1 MPKAKQVTIADV
13 ARTANVSR
21 ALVSFVLNG
30 RKDVAPA
37 TRVRI
42 LQTIEE
48 LGYRPNAVARNLAL
62 KRAGAVGIVCGMET
76 YQEPLDMQFL
86 AAILTTASEMGQR
99 VMLIPEDDQQIQEV
113 AQDHAVDGMIFL
125 DERVSDPRIA
135 HLREIGIPAAGLWGN
150 HLDTALRKGFEELTL
165 HLESRGHQHVVCL
178 CEPGD
183 RLFVTKFEQTVTDA
197 LQKYGIAATV
207 CHCRS
212 ETETEV
218 AQAIAHALKG
228 NLATAIV
235 ASSDKLAINAIH
247 RLHGMRL
254 QIPDD
259 CAVTGFGDV
268 PAAQWVQPSLTTIR
282 VPVQAIAV
290 QAVISVFNEEGT
302 DNRQTLQDEVGGRLI
317 VRRSC

>member
-1 MPKAKQVTIADV
+1 MPKDKHVTIKDV

-42 LQTIEE
+42 LQAIED

-62 KRAGAVGIVCGMET
+62 KRAGAVGIVCDMET

-99 VMLIPEDDQQIQEV
+99 VMLIPADDQQIQEV
-113 AQDHAVDGMIFL
+113 ARDHAVDGMIFL

-135 HLREIGIPAAGLWGN
+135 RLHEMGIPAAGLWGG
-150 HLDTALRKGFEELTL
+150 HLDTALWKGFEELAL
-165 HLESRGHQHVVCL
+165 HLESRGHQRVVCL

-183 RLFVTKFEQTVTDA
+183 KLFVTKFKQA
-197 LQKYGIAATV
+197 LMDTLQEHGIAAMV
-207 CHCRS
+207 YHSRS
-212 ETETEV
+212 DTEAEV
-218 AQAIAHALKG
+218 AQAVAHALKG
-228 NLATAIV
+228 SRATAIV

-247 RLHGMRL
+247 GLHAAR
-254 QIPDD
+254 IRVPDD

-268 PAAQWVQPSLTTIR
+268 PAAQWVQPPLTTIR
-282 VPVQAIAV
+282 VPVKAMAV
-290 QAVISVFNEEGT
+290 WAVMSVFNEEGT
-302 DNRQTLQDEVGGRLI
+302 YTRPTLHDGVGGRLI